1 MSNTAT
7 LFLRETQENKRILR
21 GEKRIG
27 KLHFLLTNSHF
38 YFVCA
43 QPVENPNKGIGSYA
57 ATILFL
63 PNNGFVGTKK
73 KKKKKRCTSVLMI
86 FWSASRGQLNNNKKK
101 NRTRERKLTTSK
113 KKKKKKKK
121 KDTCQPTMINLNEMP
136 NFQQKKREKKKQKGG
151 KTNDINGGSV

>member
-1 MSNTAT
+1 MYPYY
-7 LFLRETQENKRILR
+7 FLLTKKKK
-21 GEKRIG
+21 KRIG

-73 KKKKKRCTSVLMI
+73 KENYIKPKY
-86 FWSASRGQLNNNKKK
+86 K
-101 NRTRERKLTTSK
+101 NRSSSTSQVNPVCALRESVVMTPSRRDSEDRRSLSSTRRQRPQRRSL
-113 KKKKKKKK
+113 
-121 KDTCQPTMINLNEMP
+121 
-136 NFQQKKREKKKQKGG
+136 
-151 KTNDINGGSV
+151 